1 MSLWRR
7 ELAAHLAEALP
18 PITCAKAVGRKV
30 GSYVILI
37 RDVILIF
44 TRKSTAEVWNNVA
57 DPINGEHT
65 KRWIATQCK
74 SHLKILIF
82 FKNKIIH

>member
-1 MSLWRR
+1 MR

-18 PITCAKAVGRKV
+18 PITCAKSVGREV
-30 GSYVILI
+30 GSYVILTVI

-57 DPINGEHT
+57 DPINGEHS

-74 SHLKILIF
+74 IVSPEDPRLLQEQ
-82 FKNKIIH
+82 IH